1 MVLVEEEKFLS
12 YKKDNE
18 NNIVIIRNGFFY
30 YCYGEDAYII
40 SYLFHYKLLFHKMAY
55 VSFNDLTKVLIRLKK
70 LNIGYIVID
79 KEMTKEYG
87 DTDIYLKYY
96 SMAYLE
102 VSKKNLLDEIVL
114 VLKKLPLE
122 ELQDIL
128 DFYKRS

>member
-1 MVLVEEEKFLS
+1 MEEEKFLS

-55 VSFNDLTKVLIRLKK
+55 VSFNDLTKILIRLKK

-79 KEMTKEYG
+79 KQMTKEYG
-87 DTDIYLKYY
+87 DTDVYLKYY

-128 DFYKRS
+128 DFYKKK

>member
-40 SYLFHYKLLFHKMAY
+40 SYLFHYKLLFHKLTY

-114 VLKKLPLE
+114 VLKKLSLE
-122 ELQDIL
+122 ELQSIL